1 MLSTKVRAQRSRI
14 VAAIKVREKK
24 NIFLEAAFN
33 RQHTQKK
40 TLLSMLDVNLVLP
53 PNL

>member
-24 NIFLEAAFN
+24 TIFLEAALN
-33 RQHTQKK
+33 RQHTHTKK
-40 TLLSMLDVNLVLP
+40 HFYQC
-53 PNL
+53 